1 MKRLLLGFGLAAGVA
16 YALRERFA
24 APQPQPSWE
33 ETDNDPE
40 DLSRD
45 LADRARQHEGAQQ
58 AEDVRDTPGSGAPTP
73 G

>member
-16 YALRERFA
+16 YALRDFFA
-24 APQPQPSWE
+24 APQPSPSWE

-45 LADRARQHEGAQQ
+45 LAERARQAEAGAAPEEQ
-58 AEDVRDTPGSGAPTP
+58 AEAPTAES
-73 G
+73 